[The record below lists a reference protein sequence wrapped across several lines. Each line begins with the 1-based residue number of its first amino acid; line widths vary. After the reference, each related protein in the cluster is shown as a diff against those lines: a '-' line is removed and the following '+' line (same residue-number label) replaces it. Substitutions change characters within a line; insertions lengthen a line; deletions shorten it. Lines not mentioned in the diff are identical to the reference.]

1 MNILTSIRI
10 NGRKLTPTQVA
21 QLGLDILAG
30 PGIPWND
37 QKLCTVNAHDI
48 TTDPIYQRPLNQ
60 SQLKYLKNNY
70 NPQALAVV
78 RLAQRKGTMKLN
90 AVDGHHQ
97 TEITK
102 QLSEEDLVSPI
113 MLALVAQNTT
123 VKQEAKMFTQLNTNK
138 PVAGNNRFR
147 SRLVYDCDPETAILA
162 AVESVGFDL
171 DFALAGKGHQDL
183 TPENAIRGVTA
194 LKTAWKQCEERF
206 VPALR
211 VLKGAWGKNK
221 ASGVQYKYRT
231 GEVVYALARML
242 QTQAYSPKG
251 IPSLPVVIA
260 RLSTIDLG
268 LAMSEAVRIAAEDGK
283 THGTTRVTYLADYL
297 CNVLGIASKNYRRA
311 G

>member
-10 NGRKLTPTQVA
+10 NGHKLTPTQVA

-30 PGIPWND
+30 PGIQWNG

-48 TTDPIYQRPLNQ
+48 TTDPTYQRPLNQ
-60 SQLKYLKNNY
+60 SQLKYLKKEY
-70 NPQALAVV
+70 NPKALAVV
-78 RLAQRKGTMKLN
+78 RLAQRKGTTKIN
-90 AVDGHHQ
+90 AFDTQHQ
-97 TEITK
+97 VAATVWRAD
-102 QLSEEDLVSPI
+102 QGLDSPI
-113 MLALVAQNTT
+113 MLALVVPNTT
-123 VKQEAKMFTQLNTNK
+123 VKEEAELFTTLNNNK
-138 PVAGNNRFR
+138 PVKGNNQFR
-147 SRLVYDCDPETAILA
+147 SRLVYDCDPEIYIQE
-162 AVESVGFDL
+162 AVKSVGFDL
-171 DFALAGKGHQDL
+171 DFAAAGKADSDL
-183 TPENAIRGVTA
+183 TPANGIRGVTA

-206 VPALR
+206 IPALR

-221 ASGVQYKYRT
+221 ATGVQYKYRT

-268 LAMSEAVRIAAEDGK
+268 LAMNEAVRIAAEDGK

-297 CNVLGIASKNYRRA
+297 CNVLGIANKDLRRA